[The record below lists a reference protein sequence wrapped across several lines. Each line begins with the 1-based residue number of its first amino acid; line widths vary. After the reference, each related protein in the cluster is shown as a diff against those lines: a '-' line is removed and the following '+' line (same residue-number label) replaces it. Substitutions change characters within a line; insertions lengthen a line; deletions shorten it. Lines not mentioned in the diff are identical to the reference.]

1 MLTLKE
7 IQDLM
12 VELKDWSLESNSIIK
27 DFSFNNFK
35 ESLDFVN
42 KVGEI
47 AEKQGHHPDIIINC
61 DLVSPLIFANNLA
74 YQIKIGF
81 TSIPRAFTL
90 YKFVASRQTLPSP
103 QPSSK
108 KFKFFFKFA
117 CFNI

>member
-61 DLVSPLIFANNLA
+61 DLVRLSLITHSENA
-74 YQIKIGF
+74 I
-81 TSIPRAFTL
+81 
-90 YKFVASRQTLPSP
+90 
-103 QPSSK
+103 SK
-108 KFKFFFKFA
+108 KDFDLEKEIDKL
-117 CFNI
+117 